1 MTFPFSL
8 AGIALAVAGVVL
20 APAAS
25 AQTTICDALSGAEP
39 LSPYAQKVLDRA
51 DQGLANAESG
61 TGEGNPSIFGL
72 AENAGTAVLAG
83 MDSQRRITDAV
94 RNFTE
99 RSACLRYDS
108 LLISCKIEEVRE
120 KLNDEIANEDRSS
133 DTLLM
138 LQELI
143 LFLFDRERHLEAGAT
158 DPWYADPDWG
168 RVYAFDPTGSGFC
181 CQTGDDGLSC
191 EQGEYADC
199 LPGTYWKTEDDCEQE
214 CGVTSFPEEDP
225 RICPYYSDYAMP
237 TEGQYGCDETVMPSA
252 ETFGDEKDA
261 LTELRAAV
269 EQLRQQASSNAQS
282 FDSSSL
288 SSLAGASNALPRP
301 PALSG
306 CASDFGY
313 CSDETALTCAS
324 SSDCLSGSCLFQK
337 GTCLN
342 SPTTRCT
349 KDAECSDVGSQ
360 SSDDEGLASVCLLPP
375 TSPPASV
382 IRRGPFSLVPDQFRL
397 LSDFAAWNARVGAN
411 RPFSSTFTET
421 REDET
426 NADEEAFV
434 DPVVYLVTE
443 ADRSNFRAIG
453 ASLAADQARYIPL
466 VETSDRLQQ
475 MLLPLRQAT
484 TKFSLLASA
493 KNGLRKFV
501 REFASFLHRT
511 CLTDPCQTDLER
523 VWTIANTDE
532 CFPYAN
538 GEYLEDDCTEAA
550 QSRAKKCADEAGISI
565 EVQSCPS
572 SSSSG
577 TS

>member
-1 MTFPFSL
+1 MRFAHSFAGTALTMATL
-8 AGIALAVAGVVL
+8 AF
-20 APAAS
+20 APSAA
-25 AQTTICDALSGAEP
+25 AQATICDSLSGAKP
-39 LSPYAQKVLDRA
+39 LSPYVQKVLDRA
-51 DQGLANAESG
+51 DQGLSNAESG

-72 AENAGTAVLAG
+72 SENAGTAVLSG
-83 MDSQRRITDAV
+83 MDTQRRITDAV
-94 RNFTE
+94 RNLTE

-108 LLISCKIEEVRE
+108 LLISCKIEEART
-120 KLNDEIANEDRSS
+120 KLNDELAKDDPSS

-143 LFLFDRERHLEAGAT
+143 LFLFDRERHLEVGAT

-168 RVYAFDPTGSGFC
+168 RVYAFDPTTGGYC
-181 CQTGDDGLSC
+181 CQTSDDGVSC
-191 EQGEYADC
+191 EQEEYADC
-199 LPGTYWKTEDDCEQE
+199 LPGTYWKTQDDCEQE
-214 CGVTSFPEEDP
+214 CGVTTFPQEDP
-225 RICPYYSDYAMP
+225 RVCPYYSDYAMP
-237 TEGQYGCDETVMPSA
+237 TEGQYGCDETVMPST
-252 ETFGDEKDA
+252 ETFSDEKDA

-269 EQLRQQASSNAQS
+269 ETLRQQASSAALS
-282 FDSSSL
+282 SESSSL
-288 SSLAGASNALPRP
+288 SSILGQSMRP

-306 CASDFGY
+306 CASDFGF
-313 CSDETALTCAS
+313 CSDETALACAS
-324 SSDCLSGSCLFQK
+324 NGDCTSGSCLFQK

-342 SPTTRCT
+342 NPATSCT

-360 SSDDEGLASVCLLPP
+360 SSEEEPLASVCLLPP
-375 TSPPASV
+375 TSPPATI
-382 IRRGPFSLVPDQFRL
+382 IRRGPFSLMPDQFRL
-397 LSDFAAWNARVGAN
+397 LSDFFAWNARVGAN

-426 NADEEAFV
+426 NAADDEFV
-434 DPVVYLVTE
+434 DPMVYLVTE

-466 VETSDRLQQ
+466 VETSDRLQD
-475 MLLPLRQAT
+475 MLMPLRTAT
-484 TKFSLLASA
+484 AEFSRLASA
-493 KNGLRKFV
+493 KNGLRKLV

-538 GEYLEDDCTEAA
+538 GEYLTDDCTDAA
-550 QSRAKKCADEAGISI
+550 QSRAQKCAEKAGISI

-577 TS
+577 G